1 MLLRA
6 SSNAV
11 GAEVDL
17 TATVEDAT
25 DGGVEHGALLTAFA
39 EAVVRATDDLD
50 AVRARVGDALGPAK
64 FVEAA
69 ATVGIFNGLVR
80 VADSTGIPSDAMTL
94 ERTADV
100 RGELGFNR
108 WGGAKSSGVADASG
122 VAEASA

>member
-6 SSNAV
+6 SSDAV

-17 TATVEDAT
+17 SATVEDSAG
-25 DGGVEHGALLTAFA
+25 GGVEHGALLTAFA
-39 EAVVRATDDLD
+39 EAVVRASDDLD
-50 AVRARVGDALGPAK
+50 AVRARALEALGPAK

-69 ATVGIFNGLVR
+69 ATAGIFNGLVR

-108 WGGAKSSGVADASG
+108 WGGARASG
-122 VAEASA
+122 VAEVPA

>member
-6 SSNAV
+6 SSDAV

-17 TATVEDAT
+17 SAAVEDAA
-25 DGGVEHGALLTAFA
+25 DGGVEDGAVLTAFA

-50 AVRARVGDALGPAK
+50 AARARALETLGPEK

-80 VADSTGIPSDAMTL
+80 VADSTGIPSDAMML

-108 WGGAKSSGVADASG
+108 WGGARSSG
-122 VAEASA
+122 VAEARA

>member
-6 SSNAV
+6 SSDAV

-17 TATVEDAT
+17 SAAVENSA
-25 DGGVEHGALLTAFA
+25 DGGVEDGTVLTAFA

-50 AVRARVGDALGPAK
+50 TARAQALETLGPAK

-69 ATVGIFNGLVR
+69 ATIGIFNGLVR
-80 VADSTGIPSDAMTL
+80 VADSTGIPSDAMML

-108 WGGAKSSGVADASG
+108 WVGAKSSGVA
-122 VAEASA
+122 EAPA

>member
-17 TATVEDAT
+17 SATVEDAA
-25 DGGVEHGALLTAFA
+25 DGGVEHGQLLTAFA

-50 AVRARVGDALGPAK
+50 AVRARVAEALGPAK

-80 VADSTGIPSDAMTL
+80 VADSTGIPSDAITL

-100 RGELGFNR
+100 RRELGFNR
-108 WGGAKSSGVADASG
+108 WGSAKSSGVA
-122 VAEASA
+122 EAST

>member
-6 SSNAV
+6 SSDAV

-17 TATVEDAT
+17 SAAVEDAA
-25 DGGVEHGALLTAFA
+25 DGGVEDGAVLTAFA

-50 AVRARVGDALGPAK
+50 AARTRALETLGPEK

-80 VADSTGIPSDAMTL
+80 VADSTGIPSDAHDAGAHRRRPRRPRL
-94 ERTADV
+94 QPLV
-100 RGELGFNR
+100 RREVIR
-108 WGGAKSSGVADASG
+108 RR
-122 VAEASA
+122 

>member
-6 SSNAV
+6 SSKAV

-17 TATVEDAT
+17 SATVADT
-25 DGGVEHGALLTAFA
+25 KDGGVEHGAVLTAFA
-39 EAVVRATDDLD
+39 EAVVRDTDRLD
-50 AVRARVGDALGPAK
+50 AARAQALEALGPAR

-80 VADSTGIPSDAMTL
+80 VADSTGIPSDPMTL

-108 WGGAKSSGVADASG
+108 WGGAHASG
-122 VAEASA
+122 VAEATG

>member
-6 SSNAV
+6 SSDAV

-17 TATVEDAT
+17 SATVEDAAG
-25 DGGVEHGALLTAFA
+25 GGVEDGAVLTAFA

-50 AVRARVGDALGPAK
+50 AVRARALETLGPAK

-69 ATVGIFNGLVR
+69 ATAGIFNGLVR

-108 WGGAKSSGVADASG
+108 WGGATSSGVASTPA
-122 VAEASA
+122 

>member
-6 SSNAV
+6 SSDAV

-17 TATVEDAT
+17 SAAVEDAA
-25 DGGVEHGALLTAFA
+25 DGGVEHGAILTVFA
-39 EAVVRATDDLD
+39 EAVVRATDELD
-50 AVRARVGDALGPAK
+50 DARARALETLGPAK

-80 VADSTGIPSDAMTL
+80 VADSTGIPSDPMTL

-100 RGELGFNR
+100 RGDLGFND
-108 WGGAKSSGVADASG
+108 WSGAKTSG
-122 VAEASA
+122 VAEAPA

>member
-6 SSNAV
+6 SSKAA

-17 TATVEDAT
+17 SATVEDAA
-25 DGGVEHGALLTAFA
+25 DGGVEHGELLTAFA

-50 AVRARVGDALGPAK
+50 AVRARVADALGPAK

-108 WGGAKSSGVADASG
+108 WGGAKSSGVA
-122 VAEASA
+122 EAST

>member
-6 SSNAV
+6 SSEAA

-17 TATVEDAT
+17 SAAVEDSV
-25 DGGVEHGALLTAFA
+25 DGGVEDGAVLTAFA
-39 EAVVRATDDLD
+39 EAVVRAAPDLD
-50 AVRARVGDALGPAK
+50 EIRVRTLETLGPAK

-80 VADSTGIPSDAMTL
+80 VADSTGIPSDTHTL

-100 RGELGFNR
+100 RGPLGFNR
-108 WGGAKSSGVADASG
+108 WGGARASG
-122 VAEASA
+122 VGEKPGSSP

>member
-6 SSNAV
+6 SSDAV

-17 TATVEDAT
+17 SAAVEDAA
-25 DGGVEHGALLTAFA
+25 DGGVEDGAVLTAFA

-50 AVRARVGDALGPAK
+50 AARTRALETLGPKK

-80 VADSTGIPSDAMTL
+80 VADSTGIPSDAQML

-108 WGGAKSSGVADASG
+108 WGGARASG
-122 VAEASA
+122 VAEAARA

>member
-6 SSNAV
+6 SSDAV
-11 GAEVDL
+11 GAAVDL
-17 TATVEDAT
+17 SAAVEDAV
-25 DGGVEHGALLTAFA
+25 DGGVEDGAVLTAFA
-39 EAVVRATDDLD
+39 EAVVRATDDLG
-50 AVRARVGDALGPAK
+50 AARARALKTLGPEK

-80 VADSTGIPSDAMTL
+80 VADSTGIPSDAMML

-108 WGGAKSSGVADASG
+108 WGGAKSSGVA
-122 VAEASA
+122 EAPARA

>member
-17 TATVEDAT
+17 SATVEDAAG
-25 DGGVEHGALLTAFA
+25 GGVEHGELLTAFA

-50 AVRARVGDALGPAK
+50 VARSRVLEALGPAK

-80 VADSTGIPSDAMTL
+80 VADSTGIPIDAITL

-108 WGGAKSSGVADASG
+108 WGGAKSSGVAEAP
-122 VAEASA
+122 AEV

>member
-6 SSNAV
+6 SSDAV

-17 TATVEDAT
+17 SAAVEDAA
-25 DGGVEHGALLTAFA
+25 DGGLEDGAVLTAFA

-50 AVRARVGDALGPAK
+50 AARARALETLGPEK

-80 VADSTGIPSDAMTL
+80 VADSTGIPSDAMML

-108 WGGAKSSGVADASG
+108 WGGAKSSGVA
-122 VAEASA
+122 EAPA

>member
-6 SSNAV
+6 SSDAV

-17 TATVEDAT
+17 SATVEDAA
-25 DGGVEHGALLTAFA
+25 DGGVEHGELLTAFA

-50 AVRARVGDALGPAK
+50 DARARALETLGPAK

-80 VADSTGIPSDAMTL
+80 VADSTGIPSDANTL

-100 RGELGFNR
+100 RDELGFNR
-108 WGGAKSSGVADASG
+108 WGGAKSSGVA
-122 VAEASA
+122 EAPA